1 MRVVLVERVTDRDGR
16 CQWGVPKIRVPFG
29 PHKYQVPGNIIY
41 NLKGPMILRATP
53 VSAIE
58 AAKAKVVTVGV
69 VQLKICKNNLVELT
83 IRDNSSLCTEG
94 TTSLGMSTNTVIAR
108 QA

>member
-1 MRVVLVERVTDRDGR
+1 MGAASGEF
-16 CQWGVPKIRVPFG
+16 PKLGSPFG
-29 PHKYQVPGNIIY
+29 PPKYQVPGNIIY
-41 NLKGPMILRATP
+41 IKGPMILRATP

-83 IRDNSSLCTEG
+83 IRDNSSLCIEG
-94 TTSLGMSTNTVIAR
+94 TTSLGMSTNTMIAR
-108 QA
+108 LA